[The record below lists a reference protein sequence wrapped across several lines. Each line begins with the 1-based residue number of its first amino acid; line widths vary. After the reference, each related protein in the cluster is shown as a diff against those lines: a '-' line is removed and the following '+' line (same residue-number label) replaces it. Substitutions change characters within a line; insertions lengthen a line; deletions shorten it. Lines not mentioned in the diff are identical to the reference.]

1 VPTNCMERQL
11 LLGHSFRNEKVFARI
26 AAQHRGRRVLQFVL
40 SQFGEKGGRQQA
52 GGLLLSND
60 TRPVL
65 PSRQRRMLVRVML
78 LVGTTMS
85 GMFCA
90 GSVGAQERPRN
101 NEYAVWFVKQFAPG
115 YAFSEETNGRLYQIE
130 GRYTRV
136 VFARRL
142 IAVRYVAELVP
153 WTVVGDPHTPNG
165 RLAYAHGA
173 GGSPIGAQVNFLH
186 YRHVQPFVTSGGGF
200 LYFDRRMFG
209 TAQQFNFTAQFG
221 GGLQLLSPG
230 RRTALDV
237 GYKYHHI
244 SNANLDR
251 TNPGMASHLFFVGVS
266 FYR

>member
-1 VPTNCMERQL
+1 
-11 LLGHSFRNEKVFARI
+11 
-26 AAQHRGRRVLQFVL
+26 VLQFVL
-40 SQFGEKGGRQQA
+40 SQFGEQGVRQRA
-52 GGLLLSND
+52 VRLLPGSD
-60 TRPVL
+60 THPVP
-65 PSRQRRMLVRVML
+65 PSRQRRRLVGAMLV
-78 LVGTTMS
+78 VGTTML
-85 GMFCA
+85 GMLLCA
-90 GSVGAQERPRN
+90 GSVCAQERPRN

-115 YAFSEETNGRLYQIE
+115 YAFSEETHGRLYQIE

-142 IAVRYVAELVP
+142 VAVRYVAELVP

-165 RLAYAHGA
+165 RFAYAHGA

-251 TNPGMASHLFFVGVS
+251 TNPGMASHMFFVGVS

>member
-1 VPTNCMERQL
+1 MLQL
-11 LLGHSFRNEKVFARI
+11 
-26 AAQHRGRRVLQFVL
+26 VL
-40 SQFGEKGGRQQA
+40 SQFEKCARQQA
-52 GGLLLSND
+52 IRLLLSSD
-60 TRPVL
+60 SHSLL
-65 PSRQRRMLVRVML
+65 PSRQRRMLATAML
-78 LVGTTMS
+78 LLGTTML
-85 GMFCA
+85 GLFCA
-90 GSVGAQERPRN
+90 GAASAQERPRN
-101 NEYAVWFVKQFAPG
+101 NEFTVWFGKQFAPG
-115 YAFSEETNGRLYQIE
+115 HTFNEETDGALYQIE
-130 GRYTRV
+130 GRYTRM

-142 IAVRYVAELVP
+142 VAVRYVAEVDP
-153 WTVVGDPHTPNG
+153 WTVVRDPHTANG
-165 RLAYAHGA
+165 RPAYAHGA

-221 GGLQLLSPG
+221 GGLQVFSPG

-251 TNPGMASHLFFVGVS
+251 TNPGMASHMFFVGVS

>member
-1 VPTNCMERQL
+1 M
-11 LLGHSFRNEKVFARI
+11 
-26 AAQHRGRRVLQFVL
+26 QFVL
-40 SQFGEKGGRQQA
+40 SQFGEKGGSQEAIRS
-52 GGLLLSND
+52 LLNSD
-60 TRPVL
+60 TRPLL
-65 PSRQRRMLVRVML
+65 PSRQRRMLVSAML
-78 LVGTTMS
+78 LVGTTML

-90 GSVGAQERPRN
+90 GSVCAQERPRN

-115 YAFSEETNGRLYQIE
+115 YAFNEETDGRLYQIE

-136 VFARRL
+136 LFARRL
-142 IAVRYVAELVP
+142 FAVRYVAELVP

-186 YRHVQPFVTSGGGF
+186 YRHVQPFITSGGGF

-221 GGLQLLSPG
+221 GGLQLFSPG

-251 TNPGMASHLFFVGVS
+251 TNPGMASHTFFVGVS

>member
-1 VPTNCMERQL
+1 V
-11 LLGHSFRNEKVFARI
+11 
-26 AAQHRGRRVLQFVL
+26 QFVV
-40 SQFGEKGGRQQA
+40 SQFGKKGGRQQA
-52 GGLLLSND
+52 VGLLLSSD
-60 TRPVL
+60 IRSVL
-65 PSRQRRMLVRVML
+65 PNRQRRTLVSAML
-78 LVGTTMS
+78 LLGTTML

-90 GSVGAQERPRN
+90 GSVCAQERPRN
-101 NEYAVWFVKQFAPG
+101 NEYAVWFTKQFAPG
-115 YAFSEETNGRLYQIE
+115 HAFNETTDGRLYQIE
-130 GRYTRV
+130 GRYTRLL
-136 VFARRL
+136 FARRL
-142 IAVRYVAELVP
+142 IAIRYVAEMDP
-153 WTVVGDPHTPNG
+153 WTVVRDPHTPNG

-186 YRHVQPFVTSGGGF
+186 YRHVQPFITSGGGF

-221 GGLQLLSPG
+221 GGFQLLSPG

-251 TNPGMASHLFFVGVS
+251 TNPGIASHMFFVGVS